1 MNIKVSQ
8 FGDVKNQLIITSD
21 NGRYFQSYDSII
33 AFIPN
38 SGKIQLDSKFWDFSP
53 TTGKYRNIFLNE
65 DKKTTEAKIKAG
77 QYILKNLN

>member
-8 FGDVKNQLIITSD
+8 FDDVKNQLIITSD